1 MVYWSKYREQGY
13 SEEQSRRIG
22 EVEGLG
28 PTLDDM
34 NNAISGGQD
43 NSDESIGIYVMNDRY
58 QYDTMR
64 EEMGVEG
71 HVRRDEANFEYEN
84 NRKPNEQEKAN
95 IYEEIENGALE
106 GYIERNRSELN
117 GID

>member
-1 MVYWSKYREQGY
+1 
-13 SEEQSRRIG
+13 
-22 EVEGLG
+22 
-28 PTLDDM
+28 
-34 NNAISGGQD
+34 
-43 NSDESIGIYVMNDRY
+43 MNDRY